1 MEWIL
6 YNTDKTAD
14 RLKIMNKRTP
24 EHETAHDNDSDKVL
38 HRTLLLASALSSSIL
53 MIAYEVP
60 LLSLFYK
67 WEK

>member
-1 MEWIL
+1 
-6 YNTDKTAD
+6 
-14 RLKIMNKRTP
+14 MNKRTP

-67 WEK
+67 

>member
-1 MEWIL
+1 
-6 YNTDKTAD
+6 
-14 RLKIMNKRTP
+14 MNKRTP
-24 EHETAHDNDSDKVL
+24 EHETAHDNDSDKVF

-67 WEK
+67 